1 MPQRN
6 AVAVI
11 TGASR
16 GLGRAI
22 ATHFS
27 GLGYGLALIARNEK
41 ELEEL
46 RLELSKTNDRV
57 HCFCFDLSNLDEIA
71 TLIET
76 IHHAFGSID
85 VLINNAGI
93 GFYKPL
99 SEHSVDEISNI
110 INVNLTAPTI
120 LCKYVASI
128 MQQQKNGH
136 IVNIGSDLAQKPLAN
151 MSPYVASKHG
161 VQGMSQSLLKEVKD
175 NGVKVTIINSGIVDT
190 YFHGGEAGEQ
200 PAHQSL
206 DPNELAQLVGQVVQQ
221 PGYQLI
227 DQLTVHPLHQAF

>member
-1 MPQRN
+1 
-6 AVAVI
+6 
-11 TGASR
+11 
-16 GLGRAI
+16 
-22 ATHFS
+22 
-27 GLGYGLALIARNEK
+27 
-41 ELEEL
+41 
-46 RLELSKTNDRV
+46 
-57 HCFCFDLSNLDEIA
+57 
-71 TLIET
+71 
-76 IHHAFGSID
+76 
-85 VLINNAGI
+85 
-93 GFYKPL
+93 
-99 SEHSVDEISNI
+99 
-110 INVNLTAPTI
+110 
-120 LCKYVASI
+120 

-151 MSPYVASKHG
+151 MTPYVASKHG